1 MNRKDYT
8 TLCNCQDTLLTIGS
22 TIDGTD
28 LPFEEKVDLTQ
39 HIKFA
44 ADKINLSLIR
54 GRQEAEAEA
63 ELPKSQKI
71 SIFSFFNKK

>member
-54 GRQEAEAEA
+54 GRQEAD
-63 ELPKSQKI
+63 LPKSQKI